1 MYIFEKMRRIGNG
14 NYINYFL
21 RFVGRIDSDGYWNSE
36 SLSTCNTVA
45 IDEIGGRNEQ
55 LILN

>member
-1 MYIFEKMRRIGNG
+1 MRRIDNG

-21 RFVGRIDSDGYWNSE
+21 QFVGRIDSDGYWNSE